1 MEHQAEE
8 ILIPVLEGAVIAAA
22 HYATACGRSTLTGQD
37 MALGL
42 MFAARNITGN
52 QIGTFFPDEEED
64 SDDDSDEDEE
74 EDEDEDEPF
83 TQYTGDEDLYKNMNE
98 CARTW
103 DEWTPESPAER
114 ALKSAVDK
122 AKDVI

>member
-1 MEHQAEE
+1 MEQQAEE
-8 ILIPVLEGAVIAAA
+8 ILIPVLEGAIIAAA
-22 HYATACGRSTLTGQD
+22 QYATACGRSTLTKQD
-37 MALGL
+37 VKLGL

-64 SDDDSDEDEE
+64 EE
-74 EDEDEDEPF
+74 EEEEEDEPF
-83 TQYTGDEDLYKNMNE
+83 TQYTGDETIYKSMNE

-114 ALKSAVDK
+114 ALKNAVDK
-122 AKDVI
+122 V